1 VSPIGM
7 IRNKITSAGAKGA
20 EQIRAAAV
28 RATARN
34 GKEPYA
40 YEEPSEDVLLMQE
53 NISERLRE
61 GEIPS
66 SVLGSSLYL
75 KKDAR
80 PPLFSVFVDV
90 KEPDLRLFRSTLTS
104 VLEQT
109 YGEYE
114 LYIIDR
120 GISDQVRDV
129 VAWYREKRIHYLDI
143 SDGSGFAG
151 VFNRAASEA
160 AGDYILHLE
169 CGDLLTK
176 DALFETAL
184 AIMQTDAEIL
194 YADEDRR
201 DAKGRR
207 FSDPY
212 FKPDFS
218 LDYLYAADYMSRI
231 MVVRRS
237 LFLALRFREE
247 YEDAPEYDFVL
258 RAPKSGIHHISRIL
272 CHVWQKGGP
281 LPESLD
287 ARKRALEDYFRLRG
301 VKASVRST
309 RGRDILEIEYIPD
322 IFTSRRMVGIVGGK
336 VLDEKHRIIGG
347 LQDERGNVMFEGW
360 DEAEEGAR
368 MMAQTAR
375 NAWAVDV
382 RCMKIRPELQGL
394 YEEVFGCSYEGH
406 IMHSSE
412 NLNALSRQFCARVR
426 EMGYSIVW
434 SPVLKRVVR
443 S

>member
-1 VSPIGM
+1 M

-151 VFNRAASEA
+151 IFNRAASEA

-176 DALFETAL
+176 DARKG
-184 AIMQTDAEIL
+184 QTV
-194 YADEDRR
+194 
-201 DAKGRR
+201 
-207 FSDPY
+207 F
-212 FKPDFS
+212 
-218 LDYLYAADYMSRI
+218 
-231 MVVRRS
+231 RS
-237 LFLALRFREE
+237 LF
-247 YEDAPEYDFVL
+247 
-258 RAPKSGIHHISRIL
+258 
-272 CHVWQKGGP
+272 
-281 LPESLD
+281 
-287 ARKRALEDYFRLRG
+287 
-301 VKASVRST
+301 
-309 RGRDILEIEYIPD
+309 
-322 IFTSRRMVGIVGGK
+322 
-336 VLDEKHRIIGG
+336 
-347 LQDERGNVMFEGW
+347 
-360 DEAEEGAR
+360 
-368 MMAQTAR
+368 
-375 NAWAVDV
+375 
-382 RCMKIRPELQGL
+382 
-394 YEEVFGCSYEGH
+394 
-406 IMHSSE
+406 
-412 NLNALSRQFCARVR
+412 
-426 EMGYSIVW
+426 
-434 SPVLKRVVR
+434 
-443 S
+443 

>member
-1 VSPIGM
+1 MSPIGM

-151 VFNRAASEA
+151 IFNRAASEA

-247 YEDAPEYDFVL
+247 YEDAPEYVMCGR
-258 RAPKSGIHHISRIL
+258 RADPCRSHWTQERGRWRIISACAVSRQVCGPPEAGISWRLNIFRIYSPPAG
-272 CHVWQKGGP
+272 W
-281 LPESLD
+281 S
-287 ARKRALEDYFRLRG
+287 ALWAERF
-301 VKASVRST
+301 ST
-309 RGRDILEIEYIPD
+309 RNTG
-322 IFTSRRMVGIVGGK
+322 S
-336 VLDEKHRIIGG
+336 
-347 LQDERGNVMFEGW
+347 
-360 DEAEEGAR
+360 
-368 MMAQTAR
+368 
-375 NAWAVDV
+375 
-382 RCMKIRPELQGL
+382 
-394 YEEVFGCSYEGH
+394 
-406 IMHSSE
+406 
-412 NLNALSRQFCARVR
+412 
-426 EMGYSIVW
+426 
-434 SPVLKRVVR
+434 
-443 S
+443 

>member
-1 VSPIGM
+1 MSPIGM

-129 VAWYREKRIHYLDI
+129 VAWYKK
-143 SDGSGFAG
+143 GSTIWIF
-151 VFNRAASEA
+151 R
-160 AGDYILHLE
+160 
-169 CGDLLTK
+169 
-176 DALFETAL
+176 
-184 AIMQTDAEIL
+184 M
-194 YADEDRR
+194 
-201 DAKGRR
+201 
-207 FSDPY
+207 DP
-212 FKPDFS
+212 
-218 LDYLYAADYMSRI
+218 
-231 MVVRRS
+231 
-237 LFLALRFREE
+237 
-247 YEDAPEYDFVL
+247 VL
-258 RAPKSGIHHISRIL
+258 RAYLTGRLPRRPGIIS
-272 CHVWQKGGP
+272 CTW
-281 LPESLD
+281 
-287 ARKRALEDYFRLRG
+287 
-301 VKASVRST
+301 
-309 RGRDILEIEYIPD
+309 
-322 IFTSRRMVGIVGGK
+322 
-336 VLDEKHRIIGG
+336 
-347 LQDERGNVMFEGW
+347 
-360 DEAEEGAR
+360 
-368 MMAQTAR
+368 
-375 NAWAVDV
+375 NAA
-382 RCMKIRPELQGL
+382 I
-394 YEEVFGCSYEGH
+394 S
-406 IMHSSE
+406 
-412 NLNALSRQFCARVR
+412 
-426 EMGYSIVW
+426 
-434 SPVLKRVVR
+434 
-443 S
+443 